1 MIDTGTRQHT
11 VTGVGIGGDPNE
23 SFGLRPERFFRRKM
37 PSDHFFKSTESLLE
51 HRNAVPEMR
60 PVVCFGENL
69 RGDQHVKPPPAGGDV
84 GVQIRDACRQVES
97 DAGEKRLASVGKF
110 AAGSF
115 ERPAACD
122 SGRPECAA
130 SRCRQRAKSW
140 RCGGGSFFRC
150 DDRPTN
156 CWGLKRKLDQ
166 SAGHLRP

>member
-11 VTGVGIGGDPNE
+11 VTGLGIEWDPNE

-37 PSDHFFKSTESLLE
+37 PSDHFFKSTESFLE

-97 DAGEKRLASVGKF
+97 DAGEKRLASVGSSPRDLLN
-110 AAGSF
+110 ALQPAIQDDLNVLRQGADNVRSHGDAVGVHSSDATIGLPIAG
-115 ERPAACD
+115 
-122 SGRPECAA
+122 G
-130 SRCRQRAKSW
+130 
-140 RCGGGSFFRC
+140 
-150 DDRPTN
+150 
-156 CWGLKRKLDQ
+156 
-166 SAGHLRP
+166 